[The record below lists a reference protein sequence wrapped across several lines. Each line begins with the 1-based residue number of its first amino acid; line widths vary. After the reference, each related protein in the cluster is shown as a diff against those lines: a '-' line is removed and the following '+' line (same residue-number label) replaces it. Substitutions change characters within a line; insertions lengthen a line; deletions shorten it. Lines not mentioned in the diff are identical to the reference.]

1 VAGEV
6 RNLVQRSSSV
16 AKEIKALISDSVSKD
31 QEGTKLVK
39 ETAVAAESLVEQA
52 KSEQV
57 RHNSSKQSK

>member
-1 VAGEV
+1 
-6 RNLVQRSSSV
+6 V

-52 KSEQV
+52 KSEQI
-57 RHNSSKQSK
+57 RNNSTKQSK